1 MIDTEHE
8 EYSAPSDNGGHVV
21 TPDGQI
27 EVPAEILAEICSRY
41 RVSEL
46 SIFGSASSGRMRP
59 DSDVDLLVV
68 FESGARIGLVA
79 FARLRNELAEAFG
92 RAVDL
97 VPKEGLKSAI
107 KAEVL
112 TQARTLYAA

>member
-1 MIDTEHE
+1 M
-8 EYSAPSDNGGHVV
+8 

-27 EVPAEILAEICSRY
+27 EVPRETLAEICSRY
-41 RVSEL
+41 RVREL
-46 SIFGSASSGRMRP
+46 SIFGSASGGRMRP

-68 FESGARIGLVA
+68 FESDARIGLVA

-97 VPKEGLKSAI
+97 VPKEGLKPAI

-112 TQARTLYAA
+112 AQARTLYAA